1 MTNPLLDTS
10 ELPRFRDIAPEDTV
24 PALQQLIAEHRRKLD
39 ELLTSSDEL
48 DFQSLV
54 TPFEEMAHEL
64 SRVWSPVSHLQ
75 SVLDDAEWREA
86 YNASLPLL
94 TEHGT
99 ELSQNKKLQQAF
111 QKVSESIP
119 DDAPDAMRSLVDQ
132 ALRNF
137 RLAGVALPDEE
148 KSEFKAIMQELAASP
163 GKL

>member
-10 ELPRFRDIAPEDTV
+10 ELPRFRDISPEDTL

-86 YNASLPLL
+86 YNAPCLY
-94 TEHGT
+94 
-99 ELSQNKKLQQAF
+99 
-111 QKVSESIP
+111 
-119 DDAPDAMRSLVDQ
+119 
-132 ALRNF
+132 
-137 RLAGVALPDEE
+137 
-148 KSEFKAIMQELAASP
+148 
-163 GKL
+163 